1 MPPPIA
7 AAARLRA
14 DLDALADAVAAVRF
28 GLASE
33 GQMERQDRRDE
44 VVRLLRSY
52 LIPRLGDPTAPL
64 LVVVAG
70 PTGSGKSTVVNSLAG
85 REVSRPGPLRPTTRE
100 PVVWC
105 RPADAERYVR
115 IGDVDCRVVTD
126 DHPLLA
132 DITVVDTPDIDS
144 YVVEHRRVTTE
155 VLQHADV
162 VVFLTSAQRY
172 ADAVPW
178 EVLGEVDRR
187 GSLILF
193 VLNRLGRRSSGAV
206 SDYAA
211 LLRRH
216 DLDPDPIHTI
226 QEQRVKGDAGV
237 LPARSVR
244 NLTDRLTDVAAR
256 RGEVLA
262 GVTRSAT
269 AYSLDSARAAAAA
282 VDAQDTERAALAA
295 IVDQAYDDA
304 FAELTGELDKG
315 ALIRTEVVERWSERV
330 GTGEVARWM
339 KGTASW
345 MRGALDRLSG
355 QPIAVVDQ
363 LEKEARHELTAA
375 VGTRLDR
382 AARSVAT
389 GWDIDEAGRDLLTAD
404 LRATGTETLIDA
416 EATIDEWLAGLTAMV
431 EDEAPG
437 RFRAARVA
445 STGVN
450 AATVGTIL
458 ALLASTGGLTGAE
471 VGVAGAAAAAQQG
484 ILEHIL
490 GKAAAS
496 SLAGSARDSLVAS
509 IESVFETE
517 AGRFHRVLDAA
528 TDDLDAAARIREA
541 AVVVETESERFHA
554 G

>member
-14 DLDALADAVAAVRF
+14 DLDALADAVGAARF
-28 GLASE
+28 GLAS
-33 GQMERQDRRDE
+33 GDQERRHDLRDE
-44 VVRLLRSY
+44 VVRGLRSY
-52 LIPRLGDPTAPL
+52 LIPRLGAPEAPL

-105 RPADAERYVR
+105 RPADADRYSQ
-115 IGDVDCRVVTD
+115 IGGVACRVVTD

-132 DITVVDTPDIDS
+132 DIAVVDTPDVDS
-144 YVVEHRRVTTE
+144 YVVEHRRITTE
-155 VLQHADV
+155 ILQHADV

-178 EVLGEVDRR
+178 DVLGEVDRR
-187 GSLILF
+187 GSLVIF
-193 VLNRLGRRSSGAV
+193 VLNRLSRRSSGAV
-206 SDYAA
+206 SDYGA

-216 DLDPDPIHTI
+216 DLEPDPIFTI
-226 QEQRVKGDAGV
+226 QEQRVRGEAAV
-237 LPARSVR
+237 LPAKSVR
-244 NLTDRLTDVAAR
+244 NLYERLTDVAANR
-256 RGEVLA
+256 SEILR
-262 GVTRSAT
+262 GVTERSA
-269 AYSLDSARAAAAA
+269 AYAASSARAVAAEVAA
-282 VDAQDTERAALAA
+282 QQKEREALGAVVDRAYA
-295 IVDQAYDDA
+295 DA
-304 FAELTGELDKG
+304 FTELTGELDRG
-315 ALIRTEVVERWSERV
+315 ALIRSEVVERWSERV
-330 GTGEVARWM
+330 GTGDVARWM
-339 KGTASW
+339 RGTASW
-345 MRGALDRLSG
+345 LKGAVDRISG
-355 QPIAVVDQ
+355 QPSAVVSQ
-363 LEKEARHELTAA
+363 IEREARRELTSA

-382 AARSVAT
+382 AARAVAI
-389 GWDIDEAGRDLLTAD
+389 GWEVDPAGRDLLTTD
-404 LRATGTETLIDA
+404 LRRTGAESVLDT

-431 EDEAPG
+431 ENEAPG

-450 AATVGTIL
+450 AAAVGTIL

-496 SLAGSARDSLVAS
+496 SLAGAARDGLLSS
-509 IESVFETE
+509 IQSVFEAE
-517 AGRFHRVLDAA
+517 AGRFHRILAAA
-528 TDDLDAAARIREA
+528 TDEMAVAERIGQAAATVEA
-541 AVVVETESERFHA
+541 ESERFHA
-554 G
+554 L